1 MVQYLKKKKK
11 KNVLIEAFYINNNNN
26 TNRKIVYICLYITL
40 NLSIESLT
48 SLSYKWAKFTDN
60 ILLKIIKTSFGGNKS
75 VLSTYNTQYWETDNV
90 L

>member
-1 MVQYLKKKKK
+1 M
-11 KNVLIEAFYINNNNN
+11 IEAFYININNN
-26 TNRKIVYICLYITL
+26 TNRKIVYITL

-75 VLSTYNTQYWETDNV
+75 VLSTYNTQYWGTDNV